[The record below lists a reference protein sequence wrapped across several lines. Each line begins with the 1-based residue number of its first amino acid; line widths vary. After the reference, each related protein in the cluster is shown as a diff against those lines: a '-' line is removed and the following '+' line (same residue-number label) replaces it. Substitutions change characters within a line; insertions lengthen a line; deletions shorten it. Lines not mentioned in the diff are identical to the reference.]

1 MEKLPNHTALK
12 EWASVISALAAGDQ
26 VVLVRKGG
34 IADPKFG
41 LEADRFYLFPTYLH
55 QEEKQFKPERRA
67 HFETTRSEG
76 GEPAQVT
83 IRYWCEVARTFHV
96 AGLERLRRLE
106 PFVIFTGSTIE
117 ERFRFRADQAVHVIA
132 VKTWELPAPVT
143 LEVLPEYTGCRS
155 WVSVDAEIDITGSS
169 AMIRDPEL
177 QQRIAA
183 IDSALQMPA
192 SEAAQAADVSR
203 P

>member
-41 LEADRFYLFPTYLH
+41 VEADRFYLFPTYLH
-55 QEEKQFKPERRA
+55 QEEKQFKPERRE
-67 HFETTRSEG
+67 HFETTRTEG

-83 IRYWCEVARTFHV
+83 VRYWCEVVRTFHV
-96 AGLERLRRLE
+96 ADLELLRRLE
-106 PFVIFTGSTIE
+106 AFVIFTGSTIE

-132 VKTWELPAPVT
+132 VRTWELPAPVT
-143 LEVLPEYTGCRS
+143 IEVLPEYTGCRS
-155 WVSVDAEIDITGSS
+155 WVSVDAEIDITGSR
-169 AMIRDPEL
+169 AVLADADL

-183 IDSALQMPA
+183 IESVLRAPA
-192 SEAAQAADVSR
+192 AEAPQAAAVSR